1 MIYFRYNRY
10 LERLGMNNTPMTY
23 DEYVEWDREYS
34 YYEAL
39 QELRYK
45 YNSVDKDNIEYPPSE
60 YWESGI

>member
-1 MIYFRYNRY
+1 
-10 LERLGMNNTPMTY
+10 MNNTPMTY